1 MAGTFRSPVNSGCSR
16 QFEATRDGTP
26 ATARDRWIGWSS
38 EQQFRRL
45 HLIANNSRFVILTP
59 EWVPNLA
66 SRVLGLSLRRPC
78 ADIQAVHGYPA
89 LLAETFVDPA
99 RFAGTWAPMKMPVWL
114 LRRPCRS
121 QPTRSKVS
129 QAQVSSIRTCGSVNR
144 SRSGTCRT
152 NRDRRTSRHP
162 RGSVLPRGWRTG
174 SDPSSRRSAG
184 SPCRS
189 GR

>member
-1 MAGTFRSPVNSGCSR
+1 MFSTVRS
-16 QFEATRDGTP
+16 EATRGGTP

-59 EWVPNLA
+59 ERVPNLA

-99 RFAGTWAPMKMPVWL
+99 RFAGTCY
-114 LRRPCRS
+114 R
-121 QPTRSKVS
+121 
-129 QAQVSSIRTCGSVNR
+129 VSS
-144 SRSGTCRT
+144 
-152 NRDRRTSRHP
+152 P
-162 RGSVLPRGWRTG
+162 A
-174 SDPSSRRSAG
+174 SA
-184 SPCRS
+184 SLAECSALRLAEHAVQ
-189 GR
+189 